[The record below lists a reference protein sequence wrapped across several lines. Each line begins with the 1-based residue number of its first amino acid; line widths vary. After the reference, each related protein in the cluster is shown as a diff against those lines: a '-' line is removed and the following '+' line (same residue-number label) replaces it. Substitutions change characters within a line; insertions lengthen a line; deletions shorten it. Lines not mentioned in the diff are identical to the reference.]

1 MQNWGDLPRNEGKLL
16 YYNEVFVDIPHDV
29 EQEKNLDVFIF
40 PLLMKHMLQ
49 NNCSNKL
56 WDD

>member
-29 EQEKNLDVFIF
+29 E
-40 PLLMKHMLQ
+40 
-49 NNCSNKL
+49 
-56 WDD
+56 